1 MLTISSCPRAFWP
14 QQHKWRRIVKV
25 AHCDLD
31 WFYGIQGGGGKAFW
45 EKASFKVLG
54 TFYKRAFGLGEDF
67 TAIVRPQM
75 VEKGM
80 TEEEVWTWY
89 RMAYEL

>member
-1 MLTISSCPRAFWP
+1 MQGFIVWAREHSW
-14 QQHKWRRIVKV
+14 KRIVKV

-45 EKASFKVLG
+45 EKAGFEVVGS
-54 TFYKRAFGLGEDF
+54 FYKEAFGFPEDF
-67 TAIVRPQM
+67 GAIVQAQM
-75 VEKGM
+75 AEKGM
-80 TEEEVWTWY
+80 SEEEVWTWY